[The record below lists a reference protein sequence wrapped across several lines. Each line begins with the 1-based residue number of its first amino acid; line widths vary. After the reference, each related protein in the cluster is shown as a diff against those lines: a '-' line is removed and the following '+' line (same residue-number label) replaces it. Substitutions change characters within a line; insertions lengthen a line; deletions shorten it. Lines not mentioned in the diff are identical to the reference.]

1 MNYKLVELHII
12 GIIIPSIVI
21 IYKLAGYTLII
32 LWVITLYCLV
42 VYLKNN
48 SYKIKDIF
56 LFKEI
61 TYKNLKLILFRWIII
76 SLCLTAFTYYLF
88 PEKFL
93 FLQKNNP
100 NFIWLLFIFYPFF
113 SALPQ
118 EFIFCTFFFKRY
130 KNIINPNYIPVM
142 SALFFTFS
150 HFFFINLIAPT
161 LSIFAGLIFAH
172 TYKKTNSLALVTLEH
187 SLYGNTLFYIG
198 LGYYFWGG
206 SVN

>member
-1 MNYKLVELHII
+1 MNFKVIELIII
-12 GIIIPSIVI
+12 GIVIPSIVI

-32 LWVITLYCLV
+32 LWIISLYCLV
-42 VYLKNN
+42 IHIKYNRN
-48 SYKIKDIF
+48 KIKDIF
-56 LFKEI
+56 LFKKVNR
-61 TYKNLKLILFRWIII
+61 KNLRLILFRWIVI
-76 SLCLTAFTYYLF
+76 SICLAFFTYHFF
-88 PEKFL
+88 PDKFL

-118 EFIFCTFFFKRY
+118 EFIFCTFFFNRY
-130 KNIINPNYIPVM
+130 KNIITPAYIPIM

-172 TYKKTNSLALVTLEH
+172 TYRKTNSLALVTLEH

-206 SVN
+206 SIN

>member
-1 MNYKLVELHII
+1 MNFKVIELIII
-12 GIIIPSIVI
+12 GIVIPSIVI

-32 LWVITLYCLV
+32 LWIISLYCLV
-42 VYLKNN
+42 IHIKYNRN
-48 SYKIKDIF
+48 KIKDIF
-56 LFKEI
+56 LFKEVNR
-61 TYKNLKLILFRWIII
+61 KNLRLILFRWIII
-76 SLCLTAFTYYLF
+76 SICLTFFTYHFF
-88 PEKFL
+88 PDKFL

-118 EFIFCTFFFKRY
+118 EFIFCTFFFNRY
-130 KNIINPNYIPVM
+130 KNIITLAYTPIM

-172 TYKKTNSLALVTLEH
+172 TYRKTNSLALVTLEH

-206 SVN
+206 SIN

>member
-1 MNYKLVELHII
+1 MNYKLIELITI
-12 GIIIPSIVI
+12 GIIIPSIII
-21 IYKLAGYTLII
+21 IYKLAGYTLIV
-32 LWVITLYCLV
+32 LWIISFYCFVIYA
-42 VYLKNN
+42 KNN
-48 SYKIKDIF
+48 KDNLKDIF
-56 LFKEI
+56 KFREI
-61 TYKNLKLILFRWIII
+61 KFRNLKLILLRWAII
-76 SLCLTAFTYYLF
+76 SVFLTIVTFFFF
-88 PEKFL
+88 PDKFL
-93 FLQKNNP
+93 FLQRNNP
-100 NFIWLLFIFYPFF
+100 NFIWLLFIFYPIF

-118 EFIFCTFFFKRY
+118 EFIFCTFFFNRY
-130 KNIINPNYIPVM
+130 KKIINPNYIPIM

>member
-1 MNYKLVELHII
+1 MNFKVIELIII
-12 GIIIPSIVI
+12 GIVIPSIVI

-32 LWVITLYCLV
+32 LWIISLYCLV
-42 VYLKNN
+42 IHIKYNRN
-48 SYKIKDIF
+48 KIKDIF
-56 LFKEI
+56 LFKEVNR
-61 TYKNLKLILFRWIII
+61 KNLRLILFRWIII
-76 SLCLTAFTYYLF
+76 SICLTFFTYHFF
-88 PEKFL
+88 PDKFL

-118 EFIFCTFFFKRY
+118 EFIFCTFFFNRY
-130 KNIINPNYIPVM
+130 KNIITPAYTPIM

-172 TYKKTNSLALVTLEH
+172 TYRKTNSLALVTLEH

-206 SVN
+206 SIN

>member
-1 MNYKLVELHII
+1 MNYKLVELLII

-56 LFKEI
+56 LFKEVNR
-61 TYKNLKLILFRWIII
+61 KNLRLILFRWIII
-76 SLCLTAFTYYLF
+76 SICLTFFTYHFF
-88 PEKFL
+88 PDKFL

-118 EFIFCTFFFKRY
+118 EFIFCTFFFNRY
-130 KNIINPNYIPVM
+130 KNRNN
-142 SALFFTFS
+142 
-150 HFFFINLIAPT
+150 
-161 LSIFAGLIFAH
+161 
-172 TYKKTNSLALVTLEH
+172 
-187 SLYGNTLFYIG
+187 
-198 LGYYFWGG
+198 
-206 SVN
+206 